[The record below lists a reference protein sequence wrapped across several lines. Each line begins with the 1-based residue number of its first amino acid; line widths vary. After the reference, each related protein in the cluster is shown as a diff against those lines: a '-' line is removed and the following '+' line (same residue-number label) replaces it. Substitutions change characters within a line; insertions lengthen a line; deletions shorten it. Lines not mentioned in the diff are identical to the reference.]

1 MNARRLRHQRDGF
14 AVAALLLISVGCH
27 RSAAP
32 GPDPTPSETAAGS
45 APTGTAPVTSHNE
58 PLPRSVAGVTLGM
71 RAADAEAALG
81 KLVCHANRAGFQ
93 VCNGSR
99 QPNEQLRNLQ
109 VYLVHDGVVSVSYE
123 TAAPG
128 NVWDT
133 LNPLIERYG
142 RPTLSG
148 LRERD
153 TNGRVHEIY
162 GWKDESSLY
171 SVRFM
176 WRDAEGAPP
185 ELVGTAIAL
194 WDRKGYQQWEA
205 EAKPHSGEPD
215 EARRP
220 I

>member
-1 MNARRLRHQRDGF
+1 M
-14 AVAALLLISVGCH
+14 S
-27 RSAAP
+27 
-32 GPDPTPSETAAGS
+32 
-45 APTGTAPVTSHNE
+45 
-58 PLPRSVAGVTLGM
+58 
-71 RAADAEAALG
+71 AADAEATLG

-93 VCNGSR
+93 VCNVGH
-99 QPNEQLRNLQ
+99 QADEQMRNLQ
-109 VYLVHDGVVSVSYE
+109 VYFVHDGVVSVSYE

-176 WRDAEGAPP
+176 WRDAESGAP

-205 EAKPHSGEPD
+205 EAKQHSQATPD
-215 EARRP
+215 ADKAHGP